1 MILTGRRKELLDAV
15 AARINAQGG
24 GKAMA
29 RPADVSKAAAV
40 QKLADAIRAEQGR
53 LDILVNNAGINIPNR
68 SWQHLRPK
76 ASTPS
81 SRAT

>member
-1 MILTGRRKELLDAV
+1 MVLTGRRKELLDAV
-15 AARINAQGG
+15 TARINAQGG
-24 GKAMA
+24 KALA
-29 RPADVSKAAAV
+29 RSIDVTKAAAV
-40 QKLADAIRAEQGR
+40 QKLADTIRAEQGR

-68 SWQHLRPK
+68 SWQAKARK